1 MPEHYHRI
9 MRLKQWQKCTDWPLM
24 ILSIVF
30 LVAFSW
36 QVLVGA
42 HLKLCEGLMNAI
54 WIVFIVDYVVSLWL
68 AEDKWQ
74 WFTHNL
80 ISLLSIVLPMFRPL
94 RLLRLVKVLHV
105 LGRTSGMA
113 VRGKLTVY
121 TIGSVS
127 MLIYVSAL
135 AVYAVERGAEGSS
148 ITDFPTALW
157 WAFVTAT
164 TVGYGDHTPVTVYGK
179 LVAVG
184 LMFTGIALI
193 GMITAMPAS
202 WIVDQVNAE
211 AEEREEEAQSETDR
225 LRRDIREL
233 TDTVAA
239 LREEIRGLRSPD
251 ASSSVPKP
259 PSTPPIPSGL

>member
-1 MPEHYHRI
+1 MN
-9 MRLKQWQKCTDWPLM
+9 LKQWKKWTDWPLM
-24 ILSIVF
+24 ILAIVF
-30 LVAFSW
+30 LAAFSW
-36 QVLVGA
+36 QVLA
-42 HLKLCEGLMNAI
+42 DTYTTLCEGLMNAI
-54 WIVFIVDYVVSLWL
+54 WTAFIVDYVVSLWL
-68 AEDKWQ
+68 AENKWQ
-74 WFTHNL
+74 WFKHNL
-80 ISLLSIVLPMFRPL
+80 ISLLSIALPMFRPL

-113 VRGKLTVY
+113 VRGKLTIY

-135 AVYAVERGAEGSS
+135 AVYAVERNIEGSS

-164 TVGYGDHTPVTVYGK
+164 TVGYGDHTPVTISGK

-193 GMITAMPAS
+193 GMITAMLAS

-211 AEEREEEAQSETDR
+211 AEERDEEVQSENER

-239 LREEIRGLRSPD
+239 LHDEVRKLQHSPSTTPLCTTSHKD
-251 ASSSVPKP
+251 DGNHP
-259 PSTPPIPSGL
+259 PSNC

>member
-1 MPEHYHRI
+1 MN
-9 MRLKQWQKCTDWPLM
+9 LKQWQKWTDWPLM
-24 ILSIVF
+24 ILAIVF
-30 LVAFSW
+30 LAAFSW
-36 QVLVGA
+36 QVLAGTYTT
-42 HLKLCEGLMNAI
+42 LCEGLMNAI

-80 ISLLSIVLPMFRPL
+80 IS
-94 RLLRLVKVLHV
+94 
-105 LGRTSGMA
+105 
-113 VRGKLTVY
+113 
-121 TIGSVS
+121 
-127 MLIYVSAL
+127 
-135 AVYAVERGAEGSS
+135 
-148 ITDFPTALW
+148 TALW

-179 LVAVG
+179 MVAVG

-193 GMITAMPAS
+193 GMITAMLAS

>member
-1 MPEHYHRI
+1 
-9 MRLKQWQKCTDWPLM
+9 
-24 ILSIVF
+24 
-30 LVAFSW
+30 
-36 QVLVGA
+36 
-42 HLKLCEGLMNAI
+42 
-54 WIVFIVDYVVSLWL
+54 
-68 AEDKWQ
+68 
-74 WFTHNL
+74 
-80 ISLLSIVLPMFRPL
+80 
-94 RLLRLVKVLHV
+94 
-105 LGRTSGMA
+105 MA

-135 AVYAVERGAEGSS
+135 AVYAAERGAEGSS

-193 GMITAMPAS
+193 GMITAMLAS

-233 TDTVAA
+233 TDTVAT
-239 LREEIRGLRSPD
+239 LRDEVRELRGAHDTAPQLS
-251 ASSSVPKP
+251 
-259 PSTPPIPSGL
+259 PSTSPQSPETISVSSGL

>member
-1 MPEHYHRI
+1 MN
-9 MRLKQWQKCTDWPLM
+9 LKQWQKWTDWPLM
-24 ILSIVF
+24 ILAIVF
-30 LVAFSW
+30 LAAFSW
-36 QVLVGA
+36 QVLAGTYTT
-42 HLKLCEGLMNAI
+42 LCEGLMNAI

-68 AEDKWQ
+68 AENKWQ

-193 GMITAMPAS
+193 GMITAMLAS

-239 LREEIRGLRSPD
+239 LRDEVRELRGAHDTAPQLS
-251 ASSSVPKP
+251 
-259 PSTPPIPSGL
+259 PSTSPQSPETISVSSGL

>member
-1 MPEHYHRI
+1 
-9 MRLKQWQKCTDWPLM
+9 MRLKKWQRWTDWPLM
-24 ILSIVF
+24 ILAIVF

-36 QVLVGA
+36 QVLVGT

-54 WIVFIVDYVVSLWL
+54 WIAFIVDYVVSLAL
-68 AEDKWQ
+68 AENKWQ
-74 WFTHNL
+74 WFKHDL
-80 ISLLSIVLPMFRPL
+80 IGLLSIVLPMFRPL

-135 AVYAVERGAEGSS
+135 AVYAVERNAEGSS

-164 TVGYGDHTPVTVYGK
+164 TVGYGDHTPVTIYGK
-179 LVAVG
+179 MVAVG

-193 GMITAMPAS
+193 GMITAMLAS

-211 AEEREEEAQSETDR
+211 AEEREEEAQSENDR
-225 LRRDIREL
+225 LRQDIRVL

-239 LREEIRGLRSPD
+239 LRDEVRELRSPD
-251 ASSSVPKP
+251 SSASLTALPDSGSSPRQPRP
-259 PSTPPIPSGL
+259 PR

>member
-1 MPEHYHRI
+1 
-9 MRLKQWQKCTDWPLM
+9 
-24 ILSIVF
+24 
-30 LVAFSW
+30 
-36 QVLVGA
+36 
-42 HLKLCEGLMNAI
+42 
-54 WIVFIVDYVVSLWL
+54 
-68 AEDKWQ
+68 
-74 WFTHNL
+74 
-80 ISLLSIVLPMFRPL
+80 MFRPL

-193 GMITAMPAS
+193 GMITAMLAS